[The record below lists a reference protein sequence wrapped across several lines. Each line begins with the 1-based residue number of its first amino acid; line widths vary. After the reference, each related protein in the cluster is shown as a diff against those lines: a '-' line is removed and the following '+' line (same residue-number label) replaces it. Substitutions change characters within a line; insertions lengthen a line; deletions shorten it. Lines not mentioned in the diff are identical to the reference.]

1 MQKSIHALTLCLS
14 ILANQAP
21 VYAQELTL
29 MTWNIQVG
37 YENGILQNKWN
48 LRKHLVLNQLS
59 SAKADIYCL
68 QEVSEDQK
76 KFLFQKLP
84 TYSQFGKGRDD
95 GKSKGEHCLV
105 LFSKEIFE
113 FVKGD
118 TFWLSKT
125 PDTSKN
131 TWDFPFRRI
140 CTWVSLREKKTGKTF
155 FFFNTHFPLN
165 PLAQPK
171 AAQLVKKKIDKI
183 LEKELNP
190 LVIICGDFNCDDK
203 SEAWKIFK
211 KVGYKPISTSKSIT
225 VMDKPF
231 ACTDTVFIS
240 ANIEA
245 SKIQTNLL
253 RSKTGT
259 YASDHLSIQTKLS
272 Y

>member
-1 MQKSIHALTLCLS
+1 MQKSIHALILCFS
-14 ILANQAP
+14 ILTAQTAAG
-21 VYAQELTL
+21 AQELTL

-48 LRKHLVLNQLS
+48 LRKALVLKQIS

-68 QEVSEDQK
+68 QEVSADQRNY
-76 KFLFQKLP
+76 LLQQLP

-95 GKSKGEHCLV
+95 GKNKGEHCLL
-105 LFSKEIFE
+105 LFNKEFFE
-113 FVKGD
+113 FIKGD
-118 TFWLSKT
+118 TFWLSDT

-131 TWDFPFRRI
+131 TWDFPFKRI
-140 CTWVSLREKKTGKTF
+140 CTWVSLHEKKSGKTLF
-155 FFFNTHFPLN
+155 IFNTHFPLN

-171 AAQLVKKKIDKI
+171 AAQLVQKRIDKI
-183 LEKELNP
+183 IKKELNP
-190 LVIICGDFNCDDK
+190 LVMVCGDFNCDNK
-203 SEAWKIFK
+203 SEAWKIFEK
-211 KVGYKPISTSKSIT
+211 AGYKPISTAKSIT

-231 ACTDTVFIS
+231 ACTDTIFIG
-240 ANIEA
+240 ANIKP

-259 YASDHLSIQTKLS
+259 YASDHFSIQAKLK